1 MTETDDKRYNF
12 FYHLGNYMTN
22 MVNVDLDDREEK
34 VRGYFLGKIS
44 EDEKTIYEGK
54 YNSCEFNLI

>member
-1 MTETDDKRYNF
+1 
-12 FYHLGNYMTN
+12 MTN

-44 EDEKTIYEGK
+44 QDEKTFTRVNIIHV
-54 YNSCEFNLI
+54 NSI